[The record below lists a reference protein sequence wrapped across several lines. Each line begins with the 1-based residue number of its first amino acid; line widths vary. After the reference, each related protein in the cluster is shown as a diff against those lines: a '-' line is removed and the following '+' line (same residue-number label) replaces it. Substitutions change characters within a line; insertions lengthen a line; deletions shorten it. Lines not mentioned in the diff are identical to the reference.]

1 METKRYGHECR
12 YRGHM
17 HNVDVGV
24 GGISLSL
31 WAIVWSGLCYL
42 FAFLR
47 YRELVF
53 AICLFLVY
61 DTLLPSTGGW
71 AYIFSAGLV

>member
-1 METKRYGHECR
+1 MIRR
-12 YRGHM
+12 RRGHM

-31 WAIVWSGLCYL
+31 LATVCLVCVARFCELCLVLFEYL
-42 FAFLR
+42 
-47 YRELVF
+47 
-53 AICLFLVY
+53 LFLVY

-71 AYIFSAGLV
+71 AYIFSASLDIKMLESLID